1 MFERGFF
8 GKLFDLDGD
17 GKMNAFEMAADF
29 ALFNEIMKEDKSSD
43 SDDFD
48 DDFPGS
54 PIVKGRVIPNNS
66 DRAYAED
73 ILNKNVQRVIKGK

>member
-8 GKLFDLDGD
+8 GKLFDFDGD

-48 DDFPGS
+48 DDFSGD
-54 PIVKGRVIPNNS
+54 S
-66 DRAYAED
+66 DC
-73 ILNKNVQRVIKGK
+73 

>member
-17 GKMNAFEMAADF
+17 GKMNAFEMAADY
-29 ALFNEIMKEDKSSD
+29 ALFNELMDKDED

-48 DDFPGS
+48 DDFDDDFSGE
-54 PIVKGRVIPNNS
+54 S
-66 DRAYAED
+66 DC
-73 ILNKNVQRVIKGK
+73 

>member
-8 GKLFDLDGD
+8 GKLFDFDGD

-29 ALFNEIMKEDKSSD
+29 ALFNELKNEDKDSD

-48 DDFPGS
+48 DDFDDE
-54 PIVKGRVIPNNS
+54 S
-66 DRAYAED
+66 DF
-73 ILNKNVQRVIKGK
+73 

>member
-1 MFERGFF
+1 MFEGGFF

-17 GKMNAFEMAADF
+17 GKLNVFEMAADY

-48 DDFPGS
+48 DDFSGE
-54 PIVKGRVIPNNS
+54 S
-66 DRAYAED
+66 DC
-73 ILNKNVQRVIKGK
+73 

>member
-8 GKLFDLDGD
+8 GKLFDFDGD

-29 ALFNEIMKEDKSSD
+29 ALFNELMNEDKDSD

-48 DDFPGS
+48 DDFDDE
-54 PIVKGRVIPNNS
+54 S
-66 DRAYAED
+66 DF
-73 ILNKNVQRVIKGK
+73 

>member
-29 ALFNEIMKEDKSSD
+29 VLFNEIMKEDKSSD

-48 DDFPGS
+48 DDFSGD
-54 PIVKGRVIPNNS
+54 S
-66 DRAYAED
+66 DC
-73 ILNKNVQRVIKGK
+73 

>member
-8 GKLFDLDGD
+8 GKLFDLDSD

-43 SDDFD
+43 SDEFD
-48 DDFPGS
+48 DDFS
-54 PIVKGRVIPNNS
+54 EAS
-66 DRAYAED
+66 DC
-73 ILNKNVQRVIKGK
+73 